1 VARRAPIPLL
11 QAGTAGLMALSSLR
25 ALRHRDYALL
35 WAGGLVSNAGT
46 WMQAVAVGALV
57 VAETEQAVWAALVAV
72 AAFLPIGVLSPVGG
86 ALADRLDRR
95 RFIMAADTAEGLLAA
110 LLAVLAWTDR
120 ASPGVVTAV
129 VFLSGCSSALR
140 IPFQQSILP
149 DVVPREDILSATS
162 LSSAQYNLGRVVGP
176 ALAGVVI
183 ALGSYGLAFA
193 VNALSFLAVV
203 GALAL
208 VRVPRRT
215 PADEGGMGTR
225 IKAGARAALAEP
237 GCRSAILLI
246 GIVALL
252 ASPFIALVP
261 AVADR
266 LVDGEDALGAATGAL
281 TTAQGVGAVLGAL
294 LVVPLAERVGLRRVL
309 VADLVLCPLALV
321 AYGSAPDIV
330 TAVVAL
336 TVVGALYIGLLSGL
350 STVVQLR
357 APEAYRGRVLSLYMV
372 ALGVVY
378 PIGALLQG
386 AVADVTGLPA
396 TTAGFALALVVVV
409 VALAVLR
416 PDVLAALGPPDDGS
430 PPPPSAPAAPGAV
443 AEAPEPVEPLPS
455 ATAAPARSER

>member
-1 VARRAPIPLL
+1 MAP
-11 QAGTAGLMALSSLR
+11 SSLR

-35 WAGGLVSNAGT
+35 WGGGLVSNAGT
-46 WMQAVAVGALV
+46 WMQSVAVGALV
-57 VAETEQAVWAALVAV
+57 VADTRQAVWAALVAV

-95 RFIMAADTAEGLLAA
+95 RFIMAADLAEGLLAG
-110 LLAVLAWTDR
+110 LLAVLAWTDQ
-120 ASPGVVTAV
+120 AGPGVVTAV
-129 VFLSGCSSALR
+129 VLVAGCSSALR

-149 DVVPREDILSATS
+149 DVVPPEDLLSATS

-176 ALAGVVI
+176 ALAGLVI

-193 VNALSFLAVV
+193 VNAVSFLAVV

-215 PADEGGMGTR
+215 PTEEGGMGAR

-237 GCRSAILLI
+237 GCRSAIVLI
-246 GIVALL
+246 GVVALL

-294 LVVPLAERVGLRRVL
+294 CVVPLADRIGLRRLL

-321 AYGSAPDIV
+321 AYGYAPDVV
-330 TAVVAL
+330 TAVLAL

-357 APEAYRGRVLSLYMV
+357 APEAYRGRVLSLYLV

-386 AVADVTGLPA
+386 AVADVVGLPA

-409 VALAVLR
+409 LALAWLR
-416 PDVLAALGPPDDGS
+416 PSFLAALGDVHDARGEVPAP
-430 PPPPSAPAAPGAV
+430 APAAPGGV

-455 ATAAPARSER
+455 ATSTG

>member
-1 VARRAPIPLL
+1 MAP
-11 QAGTAGLMALSSLR
+11 SSLR

-35 WAGGLVSNAGT
+35 WGGGLVSNAGT

-57 VAETEQAVWAALVAV
+57 VADTKQAIWAALVAV

-95 RFIMAADTAEGLLAA
+95 RFIMATDLTEGVLAA
-110 LLAVLAWTDR
+110 VLAVLAWTDR
-120 ASPGVVTAV
+120 AGPGAVTGVVLVA
-129 VFLSGCSSALR
+129 GCSSALR

-149 DVVPREDILSATS
+149 DVVPKEDLLSATS

-176 ALAGVVI
+176 ALAGLVI

-193 VNALSFLAVV
+193 VNAVSFLAVV
-203 GALAL
+203 VAMAL

-215 PADEGGMGTR
+215 PADEGGMRSR
-225 IKAGARAALAEP
+225 IRAGARAAMAEP
-237 GCRSAILLI
+237 GCRSAIVMI

-266 LVDGEDALGAATGAL
+266 LVDGEDAVGAATGAL

-294 LVVPLAERVGLRRVL
+294 CIVPLADRVGLRRVL

-321 AYGSAPDIV
+321 AYGCAPGIGS
-330 TAVVAL
+330 AVVAL

-386 AVADVTGLPA
+386 AVADAVGLPA

-409 VALAVLR
+409 MALAVLR
-416 PDVLAALGPPDDGS
+416 PGVLGALGTDAPAAPPAS
-430 PPPPSAPAAPGAV
+430 SPAAPGAV
-443 AEAPEPVEPLPS
+443 AEAPEPVEPMPS
-455 ATAAPARSER
+455 ATAGPSGP

>member
-1 VARRAPIPLL
+1 MAP
-11 QAGTAGLMALSSLR
+11 SSLR

-35 WAGGLVSNAGT
+35 WGGGLVSNAGT
-46 WMQAVAVGALV
+46 WMQSVAVGALV
-57 VAETEQAVWAALVAV
+57 VADTKQAVWAALVAV

-95 RFIMAADTAEGLLAA
+95 RFIMATDAAEGVLAA

-120 ASPGVVTAV
+120 AGPGAVTALV
-129 VFLSGCSSALR
+129 LVAGCSSALR

-149 DVVPREDILSATS
+149 DVVPKEDLLSATS

-176 ALAGVVI
+176 ALAGLVI

-193 VNALSFLAVV
+193 VNAVSYLAVV
-203 GALAL
+203 AAVAL

-215 PADEGGMGTR
+215 PADEGGMGSR
-225 IKAGARAALAEP
+225 IRAGARAALSEP
-237 GCRSAILLI
+237 GCRSAIALI
-246 GIVALL
+246 GVVALL

-294 LVVPLAERVGLRRVL
+294 AVVPLADRVGLRRVL
-309 VADLVLCPLALV
+309 VADLVLCPLGLCL
-321 AYGSAPDIV
+321 YGAAPNIV
-330 TAVVAL
+330 TAVLAL

-378 PIGALLQG
+378 PIGALIQG
-386 AVADVTGLPA
+386 VVADAVGLPA
-396 TTAGFALALVVVV
+396 TTAGFALALVAVV
-409 VALAVLR
+409 VALLVLR
-416 PDVLAALGPPDDGS
+416 PGALAALGPLDEP
-430 PPPPSAPAAPGAV
+430 APAAPAPATPGAV

-455 ATAAPARSER
+455 ATRRAG

>member
-1 VARRAPIPLL
+1 MAP
-11 QAGTAGLMALSSLR
+11 SSLR
-25 ALRHRDYALL
+25 ALRHRDFALL
-35 WAGGLVSNAGT
+35 WGGGLVSNAGT
-46 WMQAVAVGALV
+46 WMQSVAVGALV
-57 VAETEQAVWAALVAV
+57 VADTRQAVWAALVAV

-95 RFIMAADTAEGLLAA
+95 RFIMAADATEGVLAA

-120 ASPGVVTAV
+120 AGPGAVTAV
-129 VFLSGCSSALR
+129 VFVAGCSSALR
-140 IPFQQSILP
+140 LPFQQSILP
-149 DVVPREDILSATS
+149 DVVPKEDILSATS

-176 ALAGVVI
+176 ALAGLVI

-203 GALAL
+203 AAVAL
-208 VRVPRRT
+208 VRIPRRE
-215 PADEGGMGTR
+215 PADEGGMGAR
-225 IKAGARAALAEP
+225 IRAGARAARAEP
-237 GCRSAILLI
+237 GCRSAIALI
-246 GIVALL
+246 GVVALL

-294 LVVPLAERVGLRRVL
+294 AIVPLAERVGLRRVL
-309 VADLVLCPLALV
+309 VADLILCPLGLCL
-321 AYGSAPDIV
+321 YGAAPDIV
-330 TAVVAL
+330 TAVLAL

-378 PIGALLQG
+378 PVGALIQG
-386 AVADVTGLPA
+386 AVADAVGLPV
-396 TTAGFALALVVVV
+396 TTAGFALALVAVV
-409 VALAVLR
+409 VALLVLR
-416 PDVLAALGPPDDGS
+416 PGALAALGPLDEAAPAS
-430 PPPPSAPAAPGAV
+430 PAPAPAAPGAV
-443 AEAPEPVEPLPS
+443 GEAPEPVEPLPS
-455 ATAAPARSER
+455 PSRRAG

>member
-1 VARRAPIPLL
+1 MAP
-11 QAGTAGLMALSSLR
+11 SSLR

-35 WAGGLVSNAGT
+35 WSGGLVSNAGT
-46 WMQAVAVGALV
+46 WMQSVAVGALV
-57 VAETEQAVWAALVAV
+57 VADTKQAIWAALVAV

-95 RFIMAADTAEGLLAA
+95 RFIMAADTAEGLLAGV
-110 LLAVLAWTDR
+110 LAVLAWTDR
-120 ASPGVVTAV
+120 ASPGVVTTV
-129 VFLSGCSSALR
+129 VFVAGCSAALR

-149 DVVPREDILSATS
+149 DVVPSEDLLSATS

-176 ALAGVVI
+176 ALAGIVI
-183 ALGSYGLAFA
+183 ALGSYELAFA
-193 VNALSFLAVV
+193 VNAVSFLAVV
-203 GALAL
+203 AAMAL
-208 VRVPRRT
+208 VRVPRRRA
-215 PADEGGMGTR
+215 ADEGGMGTR
-225 IKAGARAALAEP
+225 IRAGARAALAEP

-294 LVVPLAERVGLRRVL
+294 CVVPLADRVGLRRVL
-309 VADLVLCPLALV
+309 VVDLVLCPLALV
-321 AYGSAPDIV
+321 AYGCAPTIV
-330 TAVVAL
+330 TAVIAL

-386 AVADVTGLPA
+386 AVADVVGLPA
-396 TTAGFALALVVVV
+396 TTAGFALALVGV
-409 VALAVLR
+409 VAVLAVAR
-416 PDVLAALGPPDDGS
+416 PRVLGALGTADEALAAPAV
-430 PPPPSAPAAPGAV
+430 APAVPGGL

-455 ATAAPARSER
+455 ATRGAAS

>member
-1 VARRAPIPLL
+1 
-11 QAGTAGLMALSSLR
+11 
-25 ALRHRDYALL
+25 
-35 WAGGLVSNAGT
+35 
-46 WMQAVAVGALV
+46 
-57 VAETEQAVWAALVAV
+57 
-72 AAFLPIGVLSPVGG
+72 VLSPVGG

-95 RFIMAADTAEGLLAA
+95 RFIMAADSIEAALAA

-120 ASPGVVTAV
+120 ASPVVVTAV
-129 VFLSGCSSALR
+129 VLVAGCSSALR
-140 IPFQQSILP
+140 LPFQQSILP
-149 DVVPREDILSATS
+149 DVVPREDMLSATS
-162 LSSAQYNLGRVVGP
+162 LSSAQFNLGRVVGP

-193 VNALSFLAVV
+193 VNAASYLAAV

-215 PADEGGMGTR
+215 PADDGGMGSR
-225 IKAGARAALAEP
+225 IRAGARAALAEP

-266 LVDGEDALGAATGAL
+266 LVEGEGALGAATGAL

-294 LVVPLAERVGLRRVL
+294 CIVPLADRIGLRRVL

-321 AYGSAPDIV
+321 AYGATPEIV
-330 TAVVAL
+330 SAVVAL

-357 APEAYRGRVLSLYMV
+357 APAAYRGRVLSLYMV

-378 PIGALLQG
+378 PIGALFQG
-386 AVADVTGLPA
+386 AVADMIGLPA

-409 VALAVLR
+409 AALAVLR
-416 PDVLAALGPPDDGS
+416 PDVLGALGDADAPPG
-430 PPPPSAPAAPGAV
+430 PPAPAPAVPGAV
-443 AEAPEPVEPLPS
+443 AEAQELVEPLPS
-455 ATAAPARSER
+455 ATAGPPGG

>member
-1 VARRAPIPLL
+1 MAP
-11 QAGTAGLMALSSLR
+11 SSLR

-35 WAGGLVSNAGT
+35 WGGGLVSNAGT
-46 WMQAVAVGALV
+46 WMQSVAVGALV
-57 VAETEQAVWAALVAV
+57 VADTKQAVWAALVAV

-95 RFIMAADTAEGLLAA
+95 RFIMAADLAEGLLAG
-110 LLAVLAWTDR
+110 LLAVLAWTDQ
-120 ASPGVVTAV
+120 AGPGVVTAV
-129 VFLSGCSSALR
+129 VLVAGCSSALR

-149 DVVPREDILSATS
+149 DVVPPEDLLSATS

-176 ALAGVVI
+176 ALAGLVI

-193 VNALSFLAVV
+193 VNAVSFLAVV

-225 IKAGARAALAEP
+225 IRAGARAALAEP

-294 LVVPLAERVGLRRVL
+294 CVVPLADRVGLRRVL

-321 AYGSAPDIV
+321 AYGVAPDVV

-386 AVADVTGLPA
+386 AVADVVGLPV
-396 TTAGFALALVVVV
+396 TTGGFALALVVVV
-409 VALAVLR
+409 LALGALR
-416 PDVLAALGPPDDGS
+416 PDVLGALGESAADAPPA
-430 PPPPSAPAAPGAV
+430 PAPAAPGAV

-455 ATAAPARSER
+455 ATAGPAGR

>member
-1 VARRAPIPLL
+1 MAP
-11 QAGTAGLMALSSLR
+11 SSLR

-35 WAGGLVSNAGT
+35 WGGGLVSNAGT
-46 WMQAVAVGALV
+46 WMQSVAVGALV
-57 VAETEQAVWAALVAV
+57 VADTKQALWAALVAV

-95 RFIMAADTAEGLLAA
+95 RFIMATDAVEGVLAA
-110 LLAVLAWTDR
+110 VLAVLAWTDR
-120 ASPGVVTAV
+120 AGPGAVTAV
-129 VFLSGCSSALR
+129 VLVAGCSSALR

-149 DVVPREDILSATS
+149 DVVPKEDLLSATS

-176 ALAGVVI
+176 ALAGLVI

-193 VNALSFLAVV
+193 VNAVSYLAVV
-203 GALAL
+203 GAVAL

-215 PADEGGMGTR
+215 PADEGGMGSR
-225 IKAGARAALAEP
+225 IRAGARAALAEP
-237 GCRSAILLI
+237 GCRSAIALI
-246 GIVALL
+246 GVVALL

-294 LVVPLAERVGLRRVL
+294 AVVPLADRIGLRRVL
-309 VADLVLCPLALV
+309 VVDLVLCPLGLCL
-321 AYGSAPDIV
+321 YGAAPDIV
-330 TAVVAL
+330 TAVLAL

-378 PIGALLQG
+378 PIGALIQG
-386 AVADVTGLPA
+386 AVADAVGLPA

-409 VALAVLR
+409 VGLIVLR
-416 PDVLAALGPPDDGS
+416 PGALAALGPLDETVPA
-430 PPPPSAPAAPGAV
+430 APAPVAPGAV

-455 ATAAPARSER
+455 ATPRAG